1 MMIRALTVAAAAI
14 LLSGG
19 APAQILETPGIAA
32 KIAAWGPEL
41 TREQVRGTL
50 QAYGA
55 LHAAARIE
63 GVKVSADRR
72 YGPHERHVLDVYAS
86 EDANGTQPVV
96 VFAHG
101 GGFVRGDKKG
111 AANIGRYLAVNG
123 VVAIAINYR
132 LAPEHKWPSGGEDF
146 AMALEW
152 IRGNPGVHGG
162 DPTKIVISGASAG
175 AMHAADYTFHESLQA
190 ENDGVVG
197 AILIS
202 PPTVD
207 LTIRPLDPGR
217 DALYYGTESDLGAR
231 SVVNALGGRKI
242 PVMIAYA
249 EHEPGFIHEQIR
261 RLIDA
266 LARRDGRM
274 PGVISAPGHN
284 HISISAH
291 IGTAD
296 RTLGPD
302 LLEFI
307 RLAAARAK

>member
-1 MMIRALTVAAAAI
+1 MKRTLAVAAAIA

-19 APAQILETPGIAA
+19 APAQVLETPGIAA
-32 KIAAWGPEL
+32 KIEAWGPTMTPQL
-41 TREQVRGTL
+41 IRGTL

-55 LHAAARIE
+55 LHAAVRIE
-63 GVKVSADRR
+63 GVKIAADRR
-72 YGPHERHVLDVYAS
+72 YGPHERHVLDVYAPVK
-86 EDANGTQPVV
+86 ANGTQPVL

-101 GGFVRGDKKG
+101 GGFVRGDKRS
-111 AANIGRYLAVNG
+111 AANIGRYMAGNG
-123 VVAIAINYR
+123 VVAITINYR
-132 LAPEHKWPSGGEDF
+132 LAPGNKWPSGGEDI

-152 IRGNPGVHGG
+152 IRGNAGVHGG
-162 DPTKIVISGASAG
+162 DPRKIVVSGHSAG
-175 AMHAADYTFHESLQA
+175 AMHAADYTFHETLQA
-190 ENDGVVG
+190 KDDGVVG

-207 LTIRPLDPGR
+207 LTVRPLDPRR
-217 DALYYGTESDLGAR
+217 DALYYGTEVDLGAR
-231 SVVNALGGRKI
+231 SVVNALGGRRI

-249 EHEPGFIHEQIR
+249 EHEPGFIHDQIR

-274 PGVISAPGHN
+274 PAVSSAPGHN
-284 HISISAH
+284 HISIGAH

-307 RLAAARAK
+307 RLAAARAE